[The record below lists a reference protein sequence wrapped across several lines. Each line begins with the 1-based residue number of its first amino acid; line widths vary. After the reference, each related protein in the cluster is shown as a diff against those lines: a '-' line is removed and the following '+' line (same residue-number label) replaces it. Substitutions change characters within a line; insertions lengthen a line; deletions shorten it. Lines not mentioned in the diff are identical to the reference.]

1 MKNATNKMQ
10 KLKKKLTNLIKEKL
24 KIKDKK
30 KDISNLGIGKHNK
43 WDSLMHINI
52 LIDVEKIFNI
62 RFTMKE
68 MTEINSYK
76 DILSKLKKNS

>member
-10 KLKKKLTNLIKEKL
+10 NLQKKLTNLIKEKL

-30 KDISNLGIGKHNK
+30 IDISKLGIGKHYK

-52 LIDVEKIFNI
+52 LLDVEKTFSI
-62 RFTMKE
+62 RLTMKE
-68 MTEINSYK
+68 MIEINSYK
-76 DILSKLKKNS
+76 HILTKLKKK